1 MLMHMLRI
9 GVCLRISPL
18 FPLSR
23 KAGSLPFTSAAESS
37 SSPALRPTEVFR
49 LGYQRD
55 SRFRLMRWSVARS
68 HRQVFEGTLWVGE
81 GDRGV
86 FRLNGK

>member
-1 MLMHMLRI
+1 
-9 GVCLRISPL
+9 
-18 FPLSR
+18 
-23 KAGSLPFTSAAESS
+23 
-37 SSPALRPTEVFR
+37 

-68 HRQVFEGTLWVGE
+68 HRQVFEGTLRVGE